1 MGEGRHARPPGGK
14 TGASRAPAFS
24 WTQVI
29 AWFERY
35 RNVTPKQFEA
45 FLREIYSRPDML
57 KRFPLGF

>member
-1 MGEGRHARPPGGK
+1 MDEKAHCGYQDWHRNVDKE
-14 TGASRAPAFS
+14 
-24 WTQVI
+24 VI
-29 AWFERY
+29 AWLERY